1 MAKHKKHRVTRQR
14 QMILEELRKVTSHP
28 TADEIYQ
35 MVRSRLPN
43 ISLGTVYRNLE
54 VLSDSG
60 SIQKID
66 LDKNRLRY
74 DGNPT
79 EHFHIKCSK
88 CGKVADLH
96 NLPDFKI
103 DIHAFDNWSILGHR
117 LDFFGICP
125 ECSLIDADLNV
136 SSSPNEQ

>member
-1 MAKHKKHRVTRQR
+1 MEEPKKHRVTRQR
-14 QMILEELRKVTSHP
+14 QLILEELRKVTSHP

-35 MVRSRLPN
+35 IVRSKLPN

-54 VLSDSG
+54 VLSETG
-60 SIQKID
+60 AIQKID
-66 LDKNRLRY
+66 MDKNRLRY

-79 EHFHIKCSK
+79 GHFHIKCTG

-96 NLPDFKI
+96 NIPEIPVTL
-103 DIHAFDNWSILGHR
+103 HAYEGWSILGHR

-125 ECSLIDADLNV
+125 ECAESDADLNM
-136 SSSPNEQ
+136 SSNQND